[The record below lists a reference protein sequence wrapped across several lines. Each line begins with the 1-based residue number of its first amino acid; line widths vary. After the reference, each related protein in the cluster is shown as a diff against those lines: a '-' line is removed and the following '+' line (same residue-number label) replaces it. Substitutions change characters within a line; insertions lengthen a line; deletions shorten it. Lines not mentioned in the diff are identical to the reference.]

1 MKLVKKTRTG
11 SKVRRIYDDPQT
23 PYHRMLASAA
33 VSEEAKNRLKQRYT
47 TLNPV
52 ALKRE
57 LTKLTEDLLQ
67 LNVSKA
73 ATSTT

>member
-1 MKLVKKTRTG
+1 MLSSESVSDLAKT
-11 SKVRRIYDDPQT
+11 
-23 PYHRMLASAA
+23 H
-33 VSEEAKNRLKQRYT
+33 LKQQYA

-57 LTKLTEDLLQ
+57 LTRLTEDLLQ

-73 ATSTT
+73 APSTTPPSSAKRGGADHSTE